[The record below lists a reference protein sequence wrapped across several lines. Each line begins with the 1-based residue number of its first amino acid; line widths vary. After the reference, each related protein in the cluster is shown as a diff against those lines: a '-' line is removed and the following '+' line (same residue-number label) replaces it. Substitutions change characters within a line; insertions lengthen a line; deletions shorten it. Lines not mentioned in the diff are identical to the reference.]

1 MIKWILILL
10 VCNIVT
16 HAANMKLKTPVEIS
30 DETYI
35 LAAMDAQV
43 RQKPDVASGYFK
55 YLYEK
60 TGQKEYLYDSL
71 RMYES
76 AQDSSRFTKVI
87 EEALKQSPEDKTL
100 LRFHVVA
107 LLKERKYSEAANKAR
122 ILGEETKEASDYL
135 LNAEALVKLGNYQS
149 GFGELKKAYEITYDE
164 ETAER
169 MALIMYTQLNQKDE
183 AIGFLKEHIG
193 AHGNSKILGKRLGS
207 LYADRGALE
216 DAAQIYEATYDLSN
230 DPAIAQ
236 EVVRI
241 YVFRHESQKL
251 TLLLEKS
258 GVNDSMLLELYVRD
272 RRFQKASL
280 LARKLF
286 KHDPNPVYLAQS
298 SVFEYEAATDKNDAK
313 LLKSVSDGLKQANAQ
328 VEDPVYLNYLGYLMI
343 DHDLG
348 IKEGMQYVQ
357 KALDKQPESPFYIDS
372 LAWGKYKLG
381 ECAEASRLIKKVEEL
396 IGTDEQEVREHI
408 KAIQQCKTKDKK

>member
-1 MIKWILILL
+1 MNKRLWILL
-10 VCNIVT
+10 VSAVIAQAT
-16 HAANMKLKTPVEIS
+16 NMKLKIPVAIS

-35 LAAMDAQV
+35 LGAMDAQV

-76 AQDSSRFTKVI
+76 AKDSSQFTKI
-87 EEALKQSPEDKTL
+87 TQEALDQNPDDKTL

-107 LLKERKYSEAANKAR
+107 LLKEGKYSEAANEAR
-122 ILGEETKEASDYL
+122 ILCEETKEASDYL

-149 GFGELKKAYEITYDE
+149 GYGELKKAYEITYDE

-169 MALIMYTQLNQKDE
+169 MALIMYTQLNQKGE
-183 AIGFLKEHIG
+183 AIQFLKEHIG
-193 AHGNSKILGKRLGS
+193 VHGNSKILGKRLGS

-216 DAAQIYEATYDLSN
+216 NAAQIYEATYDFSN
-230 DPAIAQ
+230 DPSIAQ
-236 EVVRI
+236 EAVRI
-241 YVFRHESQKL
+241 YAYTQELHKL
-251 TLLLEKS
+251 TVLLEKS
-258 GVNDSMLLELYVRD
+258 GVNDPLLLELYARD
-272 RRFQKASL
+272 KEFKKASS
-280 LARKLF
+280 LADKLF
-286 KHDPNPVYLAQS
+286 KREANPLYLAQS
-298 SVFEYEAATDKNDAK
+298 SVFEYEAATDKNDVN
-313 LLKSVSDGLKQANAQ
+313 LLNKVIESLKQANEQ
-328 VEDPVYLNYLGYLMI
+328 VQDPVYLNYLGYLMI

-348 IKEGMQYVQ
+348 VKEGMMYVQ
-357 KALDKQPESPFYIDS
+357 KALDKQPQSPFYLDS

-381 ECAEASRLIKKVEEL
+381 ECAEALRLIKQVESMV
-396 IGTDEQEVREHI
+396 GTDEQEVRDHI